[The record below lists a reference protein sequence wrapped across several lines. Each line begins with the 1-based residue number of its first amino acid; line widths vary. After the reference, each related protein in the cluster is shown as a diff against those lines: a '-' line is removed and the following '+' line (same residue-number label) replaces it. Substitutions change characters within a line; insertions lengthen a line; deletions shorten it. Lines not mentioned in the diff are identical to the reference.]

1 MTNTQHP
8 AEHPTQNPQRCPAR
22 RRVLSGIGGAAITVA
37 LAACSP
43 GGGAEESA
51 PAEGSSP
58 QGGDAPGSGEVLIAT
73 SRVPVGGG
81 VVAGGVVIAQ
91 PSTGTFR
98 AYEAACPHQGV
109 VVAPPEDGVII
120 CPAHRSTFSET
131 DGSLIS
137 GPSPRGLTEV
147 PVRVF
152 GGNVIRA

>member
-1 MTNTQHP
+1 MTNAQHP
-8 AEHPTQNPQRCPAR
+8 AEHVTHNPQRCLAR
-22 RRVLSGIGGAAITVA
+22 RRMLSGLGTAITVA

-51 PAEGSSP
+51 PADGSSP
-58 QGGDAPGSGEVLIAT
+58 QDGDARGEGEVLIAT

-109 VVAPPEDGVII
+109 MVAPPEDGAIV